1 MVSSSLFEGN
11 REIFLNSA
19 VYKSLVEKMQEAP
32 DLTHTMPSRLNFAHG
47 QEGEPAHGPP
57 RRRRR
62 RNLQDTCFQICG

>member
-47 QEGEPAHGPP
+47 QEGDLLMARPVADADG
-57 RRRRR
+57 
-62 RNLQDTCFQICG
+62 ICGYLFSI